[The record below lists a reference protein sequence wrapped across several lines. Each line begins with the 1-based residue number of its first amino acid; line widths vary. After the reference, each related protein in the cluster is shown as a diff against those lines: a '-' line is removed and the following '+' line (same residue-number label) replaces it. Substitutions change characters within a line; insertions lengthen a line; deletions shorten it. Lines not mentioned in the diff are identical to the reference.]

1 MCDSPR
7 RYSGDTIDRG
17 GGACIFYGLMEGY
30 TTFWRHWTLRLV
42 APSLPVD
49 CLHVFFEFFSVAVGG
64 VVCQVFVSWIL
75 VPREP
80 CGSRLLVE
88 SVVFTTDTPPGVQ
101 GGSAISVTGCG
112 SMQNRDFQALR
123 MPRSFR
129 EIGL

>member
-1 MCDSPR
+1 MIP
-7 RYSGDTIDRG
+7 
-17 GGACIFYGLMEGY
+17 
-30 TTFWRHWTLRLV
+30 LV
-42 APSLPVD
+42 AIPATLLIEVEG
-49 CLHVFFEFFSVAVGG
+49 HAFFMGLWRATPRSGVIGRFDWWRPPCQLIVSMFSSNFFSVAVGG

-129 EIGL
+129 ESGL